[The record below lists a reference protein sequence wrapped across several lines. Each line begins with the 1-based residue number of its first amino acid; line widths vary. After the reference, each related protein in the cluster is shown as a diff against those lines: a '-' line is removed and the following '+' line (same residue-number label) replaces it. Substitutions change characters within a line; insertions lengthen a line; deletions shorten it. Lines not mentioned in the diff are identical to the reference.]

1 MDIIDTLA
9 GKIMNNEKMRNKL
22 FSKLKSIFGGK
33 NYMLIG
39 VPEPDST
46 EPPFMKTFD
55 RNPLE
60 TIKEQYAEIQN
71 LKTALKLYTE

>member
-1 MDIIDTLA
+1 MDIIDSLA

-22 FSKLKSIFGGK
+22 FSKLKTIFGGK

-39 VPEPDST
+39 VPELDST

-60 TIKEQYAEIQN
+60 TIAEQYAEIQH
-71 LKTALKLYTE
+71 LKAIIKNYTA